1 MMLFALTTRAT
12 IALMRSRCIRGSLAA
27 ADSTTVVMAADETI
41 GNFTGVVKG
50 VSELR
55 KEYSLKGISD
65 EDMDNINDPVEFFAS
80 WFAEACKATI
90 LEPNAMCLSTCHDN
104 KPSSRMVLMKEF
116 DRRGVAWY
124 TNYNSRKS
132 NELLSNPHA
141 ATTFW
146 WGELERS
153 VRIEGA
159 VERVAEEE
167 SDRYFSSR
175 PRSSQIGAWSS
186 CQSSEVTSRI
196 ELEQQQRDV
205 EHRFRDP
212 LVPVPRPPHWGGF
225 RLIPVRV
232 EFWKGRESRM
242 HDRIVFD
249 RTASVGGSQWYKKR
263 LQP

>member
-1 MMLFALTTRAT
+1 MVLFALSTRAT
-12 IALMRSRCIRGSLAA
+12 TALMRSRYAHRSLAA
-27 ADSTTVVMAADETI
+27 DSRPVAMTGETTVGAV
-41 GNFTGVVKG
+41 TGVA
-50 VSELR
+50 ELR
-55 KEYSLKGISD
+55 KEYSRKGISD
-65 EDMDNINDPVEFFAS
+65 EDVDSITDPIDFFSS
-80 WFAEACKATI
+80 WFAEACKSSI
-90 LEPNAMCLSTCHDN
+90 LEPNAMCLSTSSDN
-104 KPSSRMVLMKEF
+104 KPSSRMVLMKEI
-116 DRRGVAWY
+116 DRRGVVWY

-132 NELLSNPHA
+132 CELLSNPYA

-159 VERVAEEE
+159 VERVAAEE

-186 CQSSEVTSRI
+186 YQSSEVTSRI
-196 ELEQQQRDV
+196 ELEQQQQAV
-205 EHRFRDP
+205 EDRFRDP

-225 RLIPVRV
+225 RLVPARI

-242 HDRIVFD
+242 HDRIVFE
-249 RTASVGGSQWYKKR
+249 RTEEGGTQWSKKR